1 MDPIPGTRLDDVLIA
16 VVVVVTALTALAAAS
31 HKWPLRSIGRWIGWV
46 FRRLFGDPFTAWAT
60 VRLDEHVRPIVRDE
74 IDAAITERVDPK
86 IGHLHDCVEGV
97 KIDVAGVKEDVA
109 AVGAVVGQIKEKVDL
124 RRE

>member
-1 MDPIPGTRLDDVLIA
+1 MDPIPGTSIDDVLIA

-31 HKWPLRSIGRWIGWV
+31 HKWPLEQIGRWIGWV
-46 FRRLFGDPFTAWAT
+46 FRRLFGEPIANWLTG
-60 VRLDEHVRPIVRDE
+60 RLDEHVRPIVRDE

-86 IGHLHDCVEGV
+86 IDHLHDCVEGV
-97 KIDVAGVKEDVA
+97 KIDVAGVKDDVA
-109 AVGAVVGQIKEKVDL
+109 AVSRVVAQIKEKVDL